1 MNVLKK
7 FIIILFLININN
19 FHASAA
25 EMNFEVSAV
34 IPTNQIDQNKTY
46 FDLRMKPGQKQ
57 ILKVQIKNDTDK
69 NIVVETK
76 ANLAI
81 TNSSGIADY
90 SISNPKV
97 DDTLEIP
104 FNNIAKVKKETKI
117 PAKSEATVEITIEM
131 PKQQFDGVILGGLH
145 FSEKE
150 DEGQAKEED
159 ESVQIKNKYAYVI
172 GVLLRETDKV
182 IKPDL
187 KLNEVKPSQI
197 NARNVVTANLQN
209 IKPAMLKNLSIDAK
223 VFSET
228 GKKALRE
235 SKKENLRMAPN
246 SNFDYAISWDHQ
258 AFEPGKYRLEMKATD
273 GDQAWEWTRTFII
286 KDHTAKKFNTSAVEV
301 QKDYTTWYII
311 GSILFILLLI
321 LIVFYLYRRSKI
333 DNQVK
338 K

>member
-25 EMNFEVSAV
+25 KMNFAVSPV
-34 IPTNQIDQNKTY
+34 IPTNQIDQSKTY
-46 FDLRMKPGQKQ
+46 FDLRMKPDQKQ

-76 ANLAI
+76 ANSAI

-90 SISNPKV
+90 SISNSKI

-104 FNNIAKVKKETKI
+104 FTNIAKVKKETKI

-131 PKQQFDGVILGGLH
+131 PKQRFDGVILGGLH

-150 DEGQAKEED
+150 DEGQAKKED
-159 ESVQIKNKYAYVI
+159 GSIQIKNKYAYII
-172 GVLLRETDKV
+172 GVLLRETDKA

-187 KLNEVKPSQI
+187 KLNEVKPSLI

-209 IKPAMLKNLSIDAK
+209 TEPAMLKNLIVEAK
-223 VFSET
+223 VFTEQGERILHET
-228 GKKALRE
+228 
-235 SKKENLRMAPN
+235 KKENLRMAPN
-246 SNFDYAISWDHQ
+246 SNFDYVIDWGDR
-258 AFEPGKYRLEMKATD
+258 AFESGKYRLEMKATD
-273 GDQAWEWTRTFII
+273 GEQSWKWTRKFTI
-286 KDHTAKKFNTSAVEV
+286 KDRSAEEFKTSDLE
-301 QKDYTTWYII
+301 KDRKMRYFIS
-311 GSILFILLLI
+311 GILLLLLVI
-321 LIVFYLYRRSKI
+321 LMFIRRL
-333 DNQVK
+333 K